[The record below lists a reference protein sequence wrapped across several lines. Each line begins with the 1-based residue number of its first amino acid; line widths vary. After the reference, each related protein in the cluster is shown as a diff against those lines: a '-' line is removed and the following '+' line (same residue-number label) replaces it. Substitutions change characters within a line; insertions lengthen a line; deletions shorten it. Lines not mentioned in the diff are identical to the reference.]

1 MIILGIKPNLSH
13 TLSYLF
19 LSLSFTL
26 THKHIHTHLYFP
38 PVLPKHPNGKHSF
51 LPMLPLKKPPSSVQN
66 RTVTSPLMLPP
77 LGQAGDKIVL
87 WPSSSSSRISS
98 NEHKK
103 GELGHRMDSF
113 PLNTLIIQD
122 DLHICLLGNLKGG
135 WLGHRCEPLVE
146 YCVVFRD

>member
-1 MIILGIKPNLSH
+1 MIIHGIKPNLSH
-13 TLSYLF
+13 TLAYLF
-19 LSLSFTL
+19 LAVFRSDTQTYTHTSISLLSSL
-26 THKHIHTHLYFP
+26 NIQMACILSS
-38 PVLPKHPNGKHSF
+38 LF
-51 LPMLPLKKPPSSVQN
+51 LLKKPPSSVQN
-66 RTVTSPLMLPP
+66 RTVTSPLMLP
-77 LGQAGDKIVL
+77 LQGQAGDKIGL
-87 WPSSSSSRISS
+87 WPASSSSRIFS

-135 WLGHRCEPLVE
+135 WPGHRCEPLVE